1 MEEKPY
7 KWSGIFLLLL
17 IFTIVAVAMVALARI
32 PKWGLVFR
40 PISLGVLLLLVYGLY
55 LMVKDL
61 SPYRRDMWED
71 VKKFFIILFRVA
83 VVALICIW
91 LYYRFVDY
99 GSI

>member
-17 IFTIVAVAMVALARI
+17 IFTIV
-32 PKWGLVFR
+32 FR
-40 PISLGVLLLLVYGLY
+40 PISLGVLLLLVHGLY

-61 SPYRRDMWED
+61 SPYRSDMWED
-71 VKKFFIILFRVA
+71 VKTFFIILFRVA